1 MHLCNN
7 ICKYICM
14 SLSMYVCIYIYTCV
28 CVCVCVCEPNT
39 LNCFTVVLDPI
50 LNTLCVM
57 YFLTCL
63 SSSDRTDDNKG
74 NS

>member
-1 MHLCNN
+1 
-7 ICKYICM
+7 
-14 SLSMYVCIYIYTCV
+14 MYVIKYVCMYIYIYIYIRV
-28 CVCVCVCEPNT
+28 YVCVCVCEPNT